1 MKTLLMASLLF
12 LFVPFLVET
21 QDIVEG
27 GAFVPAVTSDYRF
40 PNITVTYSFRFDTSQ
55 LEIKDRIQR
64 LLVELRK
71 TNADGMIAERI
82 GIYLLQR
89 VTEMSYSEFI
99 AIVSDNPDN
108 NTLIDEILAFIATR
122 KGLDNVEIISM
133 SITVEERSR

>member
-89 VTEMSYSEFI
+89 VTEMSYTEFI

-108 NTLIDEILAFIATR
+108 NTLINEILTL
-122 KGLDNVEIISM
+122 GM
-133 SITVEERSR
+133 S

>member
-1 MKTLLMASLLF
+1 MKVFTAVVLVLSVTLS
-12 LFVPFLVET
+12 VEA

-27 GAFVPAVTSDYRF
+27 GTFVPAVTSDYRQ
-40 PNITVTYSFRFDTSQ
+40 PRITVTYSFRFDTSQ
-55 LEIKDRIQR
+55 LEIKDRIQK

-89 VTEMSYSEFI
+89 VTEMSYAEFI

-108 NTLIDEILAFIATR
+108 NALIDEILAFIATR

>member
-1 MKTLLMASLLF
+1 MKVFTAVVLVLSVTLS
-12 LFVPFLVET
+12 VEA

-27 GAFVPAVTSDYRF
+27 GTFVPAVTSDYRQ
-40 PNITVTYSFRFDTSQ
+40 PRITVTYSFRFDTSQ
-55 LEIKDRIQR
+55 LEIKDRIQK

-89 VTEMSYSEFI
+89 VTEMSYAEFI
-99 AIVSDNPDN
+99 ALVSDNPDN
-108 NTLIDEILAFIATR
+108 NALIDEILAFIATR

>member
-1 MKTLLMASLLF
+1 MRVFTAVVLVLSVTLS
-12 LFVPFLVET
+12 VEA

-27 GAFVPAVTSDYRF
+27 GTFVPAVTSDYRQ
-40 PNITVTYSFRFDTSQ
+40 PRITVTYSFRLDTSQ
-55 LEIKDRIQR
+55 FEIKDRIQR
-64 LLVELRK
+64 LLVELSK

-89 VTEMSYSEFI
+89 VTEMSYAEFI

-108 NTLIDEILAFIATR
+108 NALIDEILSFIATR

-133 SITVEERSR
+133 SITVEE